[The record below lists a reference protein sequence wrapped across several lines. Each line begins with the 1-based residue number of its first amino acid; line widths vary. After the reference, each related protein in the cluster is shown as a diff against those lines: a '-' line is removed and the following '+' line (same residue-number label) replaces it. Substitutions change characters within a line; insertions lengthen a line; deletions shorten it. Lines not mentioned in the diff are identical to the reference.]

1 MKYIIALLLTAVV
14 LGGCSLKE
22 DLLDVPTPATIN
34 SERDLEVVV
43 KGLYARLNNS
53 NAFKFRGMAM
63 LFLSADDLY
72 AAASGELLPFS
83 DRTLTSVN
91 VSGFWSVLYF
101 TIGSANDLI
110 AQLDTKEL
118 DAAAEQRAYGD
129 AYFIRAFCYYYL
141 VRLYGG
147 VPLRLNATDVSSD
160 FYLPR
165 SPVEAVYTQIF
176 SDLEKAAALLPLA
189 KNIPAAELGRA
200 SKGAAQAIHAQAA
213 LTCGN
218 QLALKGQD
226 GNAYYRKTIT
236 YADSV
241 IQSNQYQLVGNYK
254 DLFDINRESDAYNEV
269 IFGVRFMVDQ
279 QDRAQPAAGSEFAL
293 RFGAPNTH
301 QVCGNPPN
309 GAGDGSMRVMPWVA
323 DYYRTGDYDS
333 VINGIKVIDYR
344 NEGAFFQK
352 GYNVTQ
358 KKYYAVYPNLP
369 AADEGN
375 ITTPLISKYIDPN
388 GKDGRNNGND
398 FFVIRF
404 AEVYLI
410 KAEAEN
416 ELNGPTATALE
427 AFNKVRA
434 RARNANG
441 TQRAVP
447 ADIVPGLSRDA
458 FRMKIFDDRGLELVG
473 EGQRWFDL
481 VRMRSPLSPAQTMFE
496 YQFKEVL
503 LKYPQ
508 KMPTYNTTT
517 KKYSNEFAVNA
528 PQMSIE
534 IPKNLLYPL
543 PADEIT
549 QNPNIGT
556 ANQNPGW

>member
-1 MKYIIALLLTAVV
+1 
-14 LGGCSLKE
+14 
-22 DLLDVPTPATIN
+22 
-34 SERDLEVVV
+34 
-43 KGLYARLNNS
+43 
-53 NAFKFRGMAM
+53 
-63 LFLSADDLY
+63 
-72 AAASGELLPFS
+72 
-83 DRTLTSVN
+83 
-91 VSGFWSVLYF
+91 
-101 TIGSANDLI
+101 
-110 AQLDTKEL
+110 
-118 DAAAEQRAYGD
+118 
-129 AYFIRAFCYYYL
+129 
-141 VRLYGG
+141 
-147 VPLRLNATDVSSD
+147 
-160 FYLPR
+160 
-165 SPVEAVYTQIF
+165 
-176 SDLEKAAALLPLA
+176 
-189 KNIPAAELGRA
+189 
-200 SKGAAQAIHAQAA
+200 
-213 LTCGN
+213 
-218 QLALKGQD
+218 
-226 GNAYYRKTIT
+226 
-236 YADSV
+236 
-241 IQSNQYQLVGNYK
+241 
-254 DLFDINRESDAYNEV
+254 
-269 IFGVRFMVDQ
+269 
-279 QDRAQPAAGSEFAL
+279 
-293 RFGAPNTH
+293 
-301 QVCGNPPN
+301 
-309 GAGDGSMRVMPWVA
+309 MRVMPWVA
-323 DYYRTGDYDS
+323 DYDRTGDYDS

-404 AEVYLI
+404 AEIYLI

-503 LKYPQ
+503 SKYPQ